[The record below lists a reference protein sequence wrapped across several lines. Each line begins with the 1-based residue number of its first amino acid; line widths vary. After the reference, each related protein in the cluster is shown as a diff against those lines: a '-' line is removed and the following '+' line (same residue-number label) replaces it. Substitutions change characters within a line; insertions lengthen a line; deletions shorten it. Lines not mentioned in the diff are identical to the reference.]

1 MWSDKMNIV
10 NDWDQDYIDNLR
22 EFDKNIKESSVT
34 LNYDFITEHYF
45 EMYEVALNAGTIMPY
60 RFNTIGL
67 AYKGHDHD
75 RPTKF
80 KNFDPKVKER
90 LENASKK
97 RTELQFKF
105 ADPNSDQKARYDEFL
120 DKEIYDFIEEFP
132 QFRDI
137 IYHDDDEKQE

>member
-1 MWSDKMNIV
+1 MIEMTISE
-10 NDWDQDYIDNLR
+10 DWDIEYINNLK
-22 EFDKNIKESSVT
+22 EVDKHIKESTVK

-60 RFNTIGL
+60 RFNTVGL

-80 KNFDPKVKER
+80 QNFDPEVKKR
-90 LENASKK
+90 LENAYKK
-97 RTELQFKF
+97 RNELQFKY
-105 ADPNSDQKARYDEFL
+105 ANPESDPVGRYKEFL

-132 QFRDI
+132 QYKDI
-137 IYHDDDEKQE
+137 IIED

>member
-1 MWSDKMNIV
+1 MSKKE
-10 NDWDQDYIDNLR
+10 DWDQEYINNLKN
-22 EFDKNIKESSVT
+22 FDDQIKETTVK

-80 KNFDPKVKER
+80 KNFDPEVKQR
-90 LENASKK
+90 LENAYKK

-105 ADPNSDQKARYDEFL
+105 TNPESDPKARYEEFL
-120 DKEIYDFIEEFP
+120 DKEIYDFIDEFP
-132 QFRDI
+132 QYKDI
-137 IYHDDDEKQE
+137 ILYDEEE

>member
-1 MWSDKMNIV
+1 MTISE
-10 NDWDQDYIDNLR
+10 DWDIEYINNLK
-22 EFDKNIKESSVT
+22 EVDKHIKESTVK

-60 RFNTIGL
+60 RFNTVGL

-80 KNFDPKVKER
+80 QNFDPEVKKR
-90 LENASKK
+90 LENAYKK
-97 RTELQFKF
+97 RNELQFKY
-105 ADPNSDQKARYDEFL
+105 ANPESDPVGRYKEFL

-132 QFRDI
+132 QYKDI
-137 IYHDDDEKQE
+137 IIEE